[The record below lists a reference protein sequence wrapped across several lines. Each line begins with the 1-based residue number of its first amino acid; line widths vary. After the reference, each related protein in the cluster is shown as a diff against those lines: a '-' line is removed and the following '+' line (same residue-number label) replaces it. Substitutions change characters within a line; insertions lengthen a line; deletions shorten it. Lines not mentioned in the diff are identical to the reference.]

1 MVSPPRQPAAP
12 SQIAWRKYT
21 GHSHNGGYV
30 MDEGDTALQYGAA
43 QEYGFA
49 TVCSYNLPELP
60 PKFEQVCIR
69 PLKPW
74 RSEQASCH

>member
-1 MVSPPRQPAAP
+1 
-12 SQIAWRKYT
+12 
-21 GHSHNGGYV
+21 